1 MKFVLKINPVFGRS
15 LRGFQFTFVLN
26 RYHFIYTILYIKVCD
41 IFSSFS
47 IDIIFLYNVE
57 MQYECVIGSNINQ
70 SLRKYIFEEEYG
82 CLVFNS
88 KCQCIL
94 IRCPISTVVQ
104 VTTLYIY

>member
-1 MKFVLKINPVFGRS
+1 MVFNS
-15 LRGFQFTFVLN
+15 HAYLIDTTLFIPSCIS
-26 RYHFIYTILYIKVCD
+26 RYVMFFL
-41 IFSSFS
+41 FSR

-57 MQYECVIGSNINQ
+57 MQYECIIGSNINQ

-94 IRCPISTVVQ
+94 IRSPISTVVQ